1 MVVGVRLSFFFSIVI
16 LDTSDKS
23 KYDICLSF
31 HHSTCQIRGFVI
43 TMYQFSLKQ
52 LYSLFFFKVAPKN
65 ATHAYMHVSTGV
77 QSLQAE
83 KVATFSE
90 SPARSCPC
98 GSPDSGQFEQGAGL
112 SAIVI
117 NLHPSAL
124 QRRRNI
130 FPQEG
135 FVVRDETEGAGGGTG
150 DSAEYQQ

>member
-1 MVVGVRLSFFFSIVI
+1 MVVGVLLGFFFSIVI

-23 KYDICLSF
+23 NYDICLSF

-43 TMYQFSLKQ
+43 TMNQFSLKQ
-52 LYSLFFFKVAPKN
+52 LYSLFFFKAAPKN

-83 KVATFSE
+83 KVATFCE

-117 NLHPSAL
+117 NLHQTAR

-130 FPQEG
+130 SSPGRSCCPRQ
-135 FVVRDETEGAGGGTG
+135 D
-150 DSAEYQQ
+150 